1 MWLTL
6 ILTALTTVDGPG
18 FAVSAAVAPSETLS
32 EAAAGCTSNF
42 DCGGDN
48 GNCDEDKGVCKCRK
62 PWYGV
67 ECSSLALAPASKSNG
82 YVRNLGR
89 ACLPPYSSRFRHSFL
104 TLTPSPP
111 FYYYLFLS
119 FFLFFKDITL
129 ITLLAG
135 ADPSFRVT
143 TASSTCGP
151 RKW

>member
-89 ACLPPYSSRFRHSFL
+89 ACLSPYSSRFRHSFL
-104 TLTPSPP
+104 TLTPKKEDGVS
-111 FYYYLFLS
+111 L
-119 FFLFFKDITL
+119 TL
-129 ITLLAG
+129 TPKETDRVSLTLPQRKKEDNL
-135 ADPSFRVT
+135 T
-143 TASSTCGP
+143 LTLNP
-151 RKW
+151 RL